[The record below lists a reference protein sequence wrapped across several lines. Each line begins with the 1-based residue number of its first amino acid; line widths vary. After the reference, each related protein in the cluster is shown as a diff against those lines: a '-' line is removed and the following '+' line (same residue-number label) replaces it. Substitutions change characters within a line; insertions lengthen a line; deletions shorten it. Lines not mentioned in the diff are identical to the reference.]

1 MNLNALIPDFKA
13 LGKIDWSKP
22 QVDTKN
28 VCALATLAGA
38 VLMLIFCFCPW
49 FGLKNPEESETI
61 TRLGI
66 TLWYGIFGFIF
77 ALVTVAGTLYR
88 QHALAF
94 CASVLCLLMGLLG
107 MVCWAS
113 LKQDGIEVDG
123 DLLKDMVELGKAF
136 GAKISVV
143 RWGAIL
149 YFISALV
156 AAGGSFCSATGLELK
171 K

>member
-1 MNLNALIPDFKA
+1 MNLNALIPNFKD
-13 LGKIDWSKP
+13 LGTIDWSKP
-22 QVDTKN
+22 NVDTKSIFS
-28 VCALATLAGA
+28 LAALAGA

-49 FGLKNPEESETI
+49 FGLTDDANTF

-94 CASVLCLLMGLLG
+94 CASVLCLLMGILG

-113 LKQDGIEVDG
+113 LKQDGVEVEA

-156 AAGGSFCSATGLELK
+156 AACGTFCSATGVQLK